1 MKNTNAHRGLHL
13 VTAEEAAV
21 VAQQPQQGTP
31 AESNRFVTTLVQY
44 YRELKQELE
53 GLCDEQDQARIIGLR
68 TKKKA
73 VRQCL
78 AAYGVRVRA

>member
-1 MKNTNAHRGLHL
+1 MKNTTAHRGLHL
-13 VTAEEAAV
+13 VTAQEAAAM
-21 VAQQPQQGTP
+21 AQQGAP